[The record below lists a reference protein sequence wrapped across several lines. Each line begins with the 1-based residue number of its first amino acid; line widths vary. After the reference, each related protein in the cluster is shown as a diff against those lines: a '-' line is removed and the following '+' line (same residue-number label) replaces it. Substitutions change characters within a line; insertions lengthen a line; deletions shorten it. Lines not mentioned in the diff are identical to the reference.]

1 MAAPI
6 KAGVKPSFGNDSWG
20 FVTAI
25 ADIENPTLD
34 ELNAISGYN
43 LSCSLFREQEGLS
56 GTTEKVT
63 LPALLCETDQYEA
76 NGSTSWSMSDLSVVL
91 HPQAASGE
99 DGKKA
104 WETLTDGIEGF
115 LWQRQGKPASEE
127 LADGDFVNIVPV
139 QLGTKV
145 PGKTSTGA
153 DGAYNFTMPVSVT
166 GRPALLVEVVDE
178 S

>member
-1 MAAPI
+1 MAAPV

-25 ADIENPTLD
+25 ADIQEPTLT
-34 ELNAISGYN
+34 ELNAVGGYN

-76 NGSTSWSMSDLSVVL
+76 NGSTSWSMSDLSVVF
-91 HPQAASGE
+91 HPQAAAAS

-104 WETLTDGIEGF
+104 WEALDDGIDGF
-115 LWQRQGKPASEE
+115 LWQRQDITSTDD
-127 LADGDFVNIVPV
+127 LATGQFVNIVPV

-145 PGKTSTGA
+145 PGKTSTGP
-153 DGAYNFTMPVSVT
+153 DGAYNFTQPVSVT
-166 GRPALLVEVVDE
+166 GRPALNVAIVAGA
-178 S
+178 

>member
-6 KAGVKPSFGNDSWG
+6 KAGVQPSFGNDSWG

-25 ADIENPTLD
+25 EDIQNPTLE
-34 ELNAISGYN
+34 ELEAAGGYN
-43 LSCSLFREQEGLS
+43 LSCSLFREQEGLT

-63 LPALLCETDQYEA
+63 LPALLCETDSYEA
-76 NGSTSWSMSDLSVVL
+76 AGSTSWSMSDLSVVL
-91 HPQAASGE
+91 HPQGAAAS

-104 WETLTDGIEGF
+104 WETLTDGLDGF
-115 LWQRQGKPASEE
+115 LWQRQGVSASDE
-127 LADGDFVNIVPV
+127 LEAGQFVNIVPV

-153 DGAYNFTMPVSVT
+153 DGAYNFTQPVSVT
-166 GRPALLVEVVDE
+166 GRPALLVEIDA